1 VIFLIMHHGS
11 APSDVPWNVTFPR
24 TDDATGFH
32 CTMHGKF
39 KVTDTI
45 VLDGYTRQR
54 WEVAPKKAQLRT
66 KVFLRRFALGIGVNS
81 FLLGYC
87 QNRRHDTVNFKLR

>member
-1 VIFLIMHHGS
+1 MRIRSGAAISDFSYNAPRQRPIRRAVECNFLAYRRH
-11 APSDVPWNVTFPR
+11 
-24 TDDATGFH
+24 ATGFH

-66 KVFLRRFALGIGVNS
+66 KVFLRRLS
-81 FLLGYC
+81 WESE
-87 QNRRHDTVNFKLR
+87 

>member
-1 VIFLIMHHGS
+1 
-11 APSDVPWNVTFPR
+11 
-24 TDDATGFH
+24 
-32 CTMHGKF
+32 MHGKF

-66 KVFLRRFALGIGVNS
+66 KQGELPIVGSGDFNRQPSFSLGNY
-81 FLLGYC
+81 L
-87 QNRRHDTVNFKLR
+87 